1 MLDFFL
7 TNDNNMMD
15 FVVDSDILIYL
26 GRLELEQI
34 KYLNKFSIVESA
46 TYPKGRAVLAMDS
59 YCLSLEQVGFI
70 LKQAEP
76 KIKKMQKEAA
86 FKSEAIDKFLDI
98 FETVAKNQMA
108 LRIEAD

>member
-15 FVVDSDILIYL
+15 FVVDSDVLIYL

-46 TYPKGRAVLAMDS
+46 IYAEGRAVLALES
-59 YCLSLEQVGFI
+59 YCLSLKQLNSI
-70 LKQAEP
+70 LKKAEP
-76 KIKKMQKEAA
+76 KITKMQKEAA
-86 FKSEAIDKFLDI
+86 FKSEAIDRFLDI
-98 FETVAKNQMA
+98 FETAVKKQAA
-108 LRIEAD
+108 LRIEPD